1 MRELSGKEQTVRLK
15 GLRCV
20 VTPLVLIAVVA
31 VINGVAVIASAYTL
45 VFHGDAA
52 VYLPQ
57 AVMPVLAIWFGPWA
71 LIGGWLSTFLI
82 DQTTNPYGIQGLYF
96 DMLGAISSM
105 SFGFWPWVGFRA
117 MKADPRLL
125 SKRDYLAY
133 GIFAVLL
140 PIMIVVTYWP
150 FLEVYVFKYVAV
162 GNLWLMEEYGLIDYV
177 IITPLSLILLKLL
190 SKYVVKTR
198 LYVKG
203 WIY

>member
-1 MRELSGKEQTVRLK
+1 
-15 GLRCV
+15 
-20 VTPLVLIAVVA
+20 
-31 VINGVAVIASAYTL
+31 
-45 VFHGDAA
+45 
-52 VYLPQ
+52 
-57 AVMPVLAIWFGPWA
+57 
-71 LIGGWLSTFLI
+71 
-82 DQTTNPYGIQGLYF
+82 
-96 DMLGAISSM
+96 M

-162 GNLWLMEEYGLIDYV
+162 DNLWLMEEYGLIDYV